1 MWGSASASV
10 NDVLRLTNADPFA
23 SGLTSGNIV
32 NIYFD
37 VASLAAGDT
46 FLGGFFSDRTSVQL
60 DFAAEIGSPTYAFY
74 VFGSGSGSAT
84 SYNGKS
90 YFTLDQYLAANPG
103 LGITGINRSVTTV
116 GSADF
121 SGGTVTSGQVTQFVI
136 IPEPTSIA
144 LAGIGIAAAA
154 WAARRRQ

>member
-1 MWGSASASV
+1 VWGSASASV

-46 FLGGFFSDRTSVQL
+46 FLGGFFSDRTSGQL
-60 DFAAEIGSPTYAFY
+60 DFMAEIGLPTYQFF
-74 VFGSGSGSAT
+74 VLGSGSGTAT

-90 YFTLDQYLAANPG
+90 YYTLAEYNPS
-103 LGITGINRSVTTV
+103 LTGATVSVVTV
-116 GSADF
+116 PTADYA
-121 SGGTVTSGQVTQFVI
+121 SGNVTNGQVTQFVI
-136 IPEPTSIA
+136 IPEPSSLA
-144 LAGIGIAAAA
+144 LAALGIAAAA